1 MAEGPAHAPAGPSG
15 LVGRVI
21 EGWALLGGILL
32 VGIALMTTWSAFTG
46 WVFSKPLPGDFELTE
61 ILVAVAVF
69 SMLPYCQLTDANVTA
84 DIFTARA
91 GPRAVAGFR
100 LLSALLALAVALVLL
115 WRTWAGMLDYRQFI
129 ETTAILRIPIWW
141 AYVPAIA
148 SLLLLC
154 LACLIVLRDCWQ
166 ALVRS

>member
-1 MAEGPAHAPAGPSG
+1 MAEVPAQAPAGPSG

-21 EGWALLGGILL
+21 EGWALLGGIVLL
-32 VGIALMTTWSAFTG
+32 GVVLMTTWSALTG
-46 WVFSKPLPGDFELTE
+46 WVFAKPLPGDFELTE
-61 ILVAVAVF
+61 ILVGVAVF

-100 LLSALLALAVALVLL
+100 LFSALLALLVALVLV
-115 WRTWAGMLDYRQFI
+115 WRTWAGMLDYRQFV
-129 ETTAILRIPIWW
+129 ETTAILKIPIWW

-148 SLLLLC
+148 SLVLLVV
-154 LACLIVLRDCWQ
+154 ACLLVVRDTGRDV
-166 ALVRS
+166 VRK